1 MLLSGTFVVV
11 VNGQTVL
18 REKKKKKKRIKKE
31 RIGHASHSLCGSQNT
46 RDSSVQG
53 AMVLIVNR
61 CCNGL

>member
-11 VNGQTVL
+11 VSGQTAL
-18 REKKKKKKRIKKE
+18 REKKKGGE

-46 RDSSVQG
+46 RDSSIQG